1 MTTDEPAHTHQN
13 QRARPREI
21 EAAIRDLNVCVQR
34 IHALI
39 PRVNAMIDRRTAQPR
54 PKPGAR
60 VVYGGGPSA
69 FVPRHQPAQP
79 VTSSQPRAVRPLIVA
94 ADLALA
100 GYSKEQIRERVRQFD
115 DPRAVEAL
123 NEAFE

>member
-1 MTTDEPAHTHQN
+1 MTTDEPAPTGSS

-21 EAAIRDLNVCVQR
+21 EAAIRDLNACVQR

-39 PRVNAMIDRRTAQPR
+39 PRVNAVIDRRTAQPR
-54 PKPGAR
+54 PKPRAR

-69 FVPRHQPAQP
+69 FAPRHQSVEAR
-79 VTSSQPRAVRPLIVA
+79 SEPRAVRPLIVA

-100 GYSKEQIRERVRQFD
+100 GYSKEQIRARVRRLE
-115 DPRAVEAL
+115 DPGAAEAL
-123 NEAFE
+123 NEAFD